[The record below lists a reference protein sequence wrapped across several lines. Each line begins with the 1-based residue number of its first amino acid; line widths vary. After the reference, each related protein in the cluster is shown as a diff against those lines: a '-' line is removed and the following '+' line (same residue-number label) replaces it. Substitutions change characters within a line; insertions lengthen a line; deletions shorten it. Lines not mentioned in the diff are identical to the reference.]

1 MGTGHETRHRRL
13 LRTIA
18 AAILLGTVGLG
29 VFVARRAAP
38 PALPPEPV
46 TPPNAVEPPAADT
59 ALAEPIAAPEA
70 VVAAVSGKV
79 ELLRGGNWSS
89 VQVGQKVGET
99 ESIRALA
106 RSTADLALGP
116 KSKLTLS
123 EETELTLARL
133 DGAEHRVRLDRG
145 RVTAAYEPEGERVLR
160 IEDRGGQTVAEAR
173 EARFSAMA
181 TEGTF
186 VVATETGTVNL
197 ASAGAS
203 VQVDPGEQS
212 IVRSG
217 AAPSAAAPIPV
228 ALLLKVATA
237 SKPSVPCEALE
248 GTASPGAEVF
258 VDGSPI
264 AVAADGRF
272 RYPVEDRSKKQFRIV
287 TRDATGRST
296 EQLVR
301 CRAPPAP
308 PREKIDA
315 VEIRWHE

>member
-1 MGTGHETRHRRL
+1 MSF
-13 LRTIA
+13 RT
-18 AAILLGTVGLG
+18 TPP
-29 VFVARRAAP
+29 AP
-38 PALPPEPV
+38 PSEP
-46 TPPNAVEPPAADT
+46 AVAPVAVAPPAADAAAT
-59 ALAEPIAAPEA
+59 PAVEQPPAPEA

-79 ELLRGGNWSS
+79 EMLRGGNWSS
-89 VQVGQKVGET
+89 LHVGQKVGET

-116 KSKLTLS
+116 KATLTLA
-123 EETELTLARL
+123 EETELTIAKL
-133 DGAEHRVRLDRG
+133 DAAEHRVRLGRG

-160 IEDRGGQTVAEAR
+160 IKDRSGKAVAEAR
-173 EARFSAMA
+173 AARFSAMA

-203 VQVDPGEQS
+203 VQVEPGKQS
-212 IVRSG
+212 IARSG
-217 AAPSAAAPIPV
+217 AAPSAATPIPV
-228 ALLLKVATA
+228 ALLLRVAAA
-237 SKPSVPCEALE
+237 SKPSVPCDALE

-258 VDGSPI
+258 VDGSPV
-264 AVAADGRF
+264 AVGPDGRF
-272 RYPVEDRSKKQFRIV
+272 RYRVEGRSKKQFRVV

-308 PREKIDA
+308 PGEKIDA